1 MYWVVLITG
10 PQLTLSP
17 WWTSSHGA
25 ARPLQGLEGHR
36 DSSER
41 EREEI
46 IGVLINDVTW
56 RRSWRDGHTT
66 TLNRGDWWCSDEK
79 IVLGTRMRDWS
90 WGGWVG

>member
-1 MYWVVLITG
+1 MGRRGRFEAWKVIVI
-10 PQLTLSP
+10 
-17 WWTSSHGA
+17 
-25 ARPLQGLEGHR
+25 ARR
-36 DSSER
+36 ER

-46 IGVLINDVTW
+46 IEVLINDATW
-56 RRSWRDGHTT
+56 RRSWRDGHLM